1 MTLLCAIFHH
11 IRDEPFVVVLDSF
24 MISFGIVPSYTQFL
38 FPFFSFFS
46 SFVPL
51 VCMCSLFAFPMKPIN
66 IARGA
71 DDTVSTAA
79 AIAAVLIV
87 LLHKF

>member
-38 FPFFSFFS
+38 FPFFSFFF
-46 SFVPL
+46 FVCATG
-51 VCMCSLFAFPMKPIN
+51 VYVFAVRLSN
-66 IARGA
+66 E
-71 DDTVSTAA
+71 T
-79 AIAAVLIV
+79 
-87 LLHKF
+87 H